1 MMTKGLLATFI
12 GLTAAALAFAAP
24 ASAKFNCDEGYKG
37 FMMKLSTHMGTM
49 SETDLSALMR
59 RGLGILDACN
69 AGDNYIPTS
78 AWDAMIDEVTKKEK
92 H

>member
-1 MMTKGLLATFI
+1 MTRISLTTLFGLAAIALSSAT
-12 GLTAAALAFAAP
+12 P

-37 FMMKLSTHMGTM
+37 FMMKLSTHLGGV

-59 RGLGILDACN
+59 RGLSILDACN

-78 AWDAMIDEVTKKEK
+78 AWDAMIDEVVKKEK
-92 H
+92 R